1 MAQKTAMSRLKAF
14 WDSPT
19 GLKTTHFWGP
29 IANWGFV
36 VAGIADTSKP
46 AEVRA
51 CAANADS
58 MGQAC
63 QWHVH
68 AVSQTHRNTANLNV

>member
-51 CAANADS
+51 GAS
-58 MGQAC
+58 MWRPC
-63 QWHVH
+63 
-68 AVSQTHRNTANLNV
+68 